1 MAAYQNTREEL
12 MSHKLYIT
20 GRNTGSVT
28 GVKDVI
34 SFDLEEI
41 VVETVLG
48 ILNIKGKNL
57 HVKAIS
63 LERGQVD
70 MEGDINSLVYSDTK
84 NMKKQSFVGRLFK

>member
-1 MAAYQNTREEL
+1 MAVYQNTREEL
-12 MSHKLYIT
+12 SSHKLYIT

-41 VVETVLG
+41 VLETVLG

>member
-1 MAAYQNTREEL
+1 M
-12 MSHKLYIT
+12 YIT
-20 GRNTGSVT
+20 GRNSGSVT

-41 VVETVLG
+41 VLETVMG
-48 ILNIKGKNL
+48 ILNIKGRNL

-63 LERGQVD
+63 LDRGQVD
-70 MEGDINSLVYSDTK
+70 MEGDIDSMIYSDTK